1 MRSLKLGLAAAA
13 AFCALSATAQA
24 DCVKV
29 GMLQRDDVR
38 AGGRVVEVAER
49 MPAKSLNSFDQL
61 GRKEA
66 RVGLDSPRAETV

>member
-1 MRSLKLGLAAAA
+1 
-13 AFCALSATAQA
+13 
-24 DCVKV
+24 
-29 GMLQRDDVR
+29 MLQRDDVR

>member
-1 MRSLKLGLAAAA
+1 VKRCPNCG
-13 AFCALSATAQA
+13 
-24 DCVKV
+24 CVKV

-49 MPAKSLNSFDQL
+49 MPAKWLNSFDQL

-66 RVGLDSPRAETV
+66 RVGLPEPTIVMEVSTRGMMFGVVSAPP